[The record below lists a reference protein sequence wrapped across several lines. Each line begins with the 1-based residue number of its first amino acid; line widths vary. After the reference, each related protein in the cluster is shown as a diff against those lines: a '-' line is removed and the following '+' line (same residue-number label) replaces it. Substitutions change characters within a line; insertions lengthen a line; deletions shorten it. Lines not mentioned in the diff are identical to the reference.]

1 MTKTMQGLWLVF
13 NQYSSITRSRPLTF
27 SSLPQTVQDEIVQLS
42 QRYGQPLEHLETLP
56 IQKPF
61 DPLNKKDRY
70 GEVCMVVRRKNGR
83 LLIMKKTYYP
93 TEAYRLLTGGISHG
107 ETIFDALL
115 RETAEETGL
124 DVAVNRFLVAAAY
137 RLQGKERPRF
147 YTFAFLLDE
156 IGGTLGVVDDGEQV
170 EDFREIEPDELLATA
185 ERLEHIGKNYS
196 KKIGGR
202 WQDWGHFRAVIH
214 RLVGKAMAA
223 LPA

>member
-1 MTKTMQGLWLVF
+1 L
-13 NQYSSITRSRPLTF
+13 IF

-56 IQKPF
+56 TQKPF

-83 LLIMKKTYYP
+83 LLTMTKTYYP
-93 TEAYRLLTGGISHG
+93 PEAYRLLTGGIDHG
-107 ETIFDALL
+107 EPIFDALL

-124 DVAVNRFLVAAAY
+124 DVDVKRFLVAAAY
-137 RLQGKERPRF
+137 RLTGEEAPRF

-156 IGGTLGVVDDGEQV
+156 IGGTLGVIDEGEQV
-170 EDFREIEPDELLATA
+170 EDFREIEPDELSTIA
-185 ERLEHIGKNYS
+185 ERLERVGKKYS

-202 WQDWGHFRAVIH
+202 WRDWGHFRAVIH
-214 RLVGKAMAA
+214 TLVGEAMAA
-223 LPA
+223 QPA